1 MARIILLI
9 ISMVSS
15 LALSAAVA
23 PAAGA
28 QRHSG
33 RPETLPDAPNLRKGV
48 LGNGLTY
55 YIITDNSDAGMA
67 DFILVQKPFGPSV
80 NPDGRHGSAFATGLY
95 SFPGNLGPA
104 FLARAGAPVGTSSFF
119 AEDRDACIYRITD
132 MPVTGMAEA
141 DSAILMLVNIASRD
155 EALPLSRQALIVSGD
170 VDPDRVEEHVSLL
183 SMHEPLRKTDD
194 SRKTGGSA
202 GRGAR
207 QQEVSGTVRI
217 EDSGNCSV
225 VTVSYPLRPLPEKLR
240 NTVIVPISGRMNL
253 YISEA
258 IGRRLSIAAESCGL
272 NLLWHSVSVRESGPG
287 SVLGIGLG
295 LASSDTCIVKD
306 MLKAV
311 METVES
317 EGFSMEEYR
326 MADRA
331 FSGGTLGVSARNLRK
346 ELADR
351 AVRNFMYGTSL
362 ASSVQERDYLLAR
375 PLSDTLGLDYL
386 NRYASAIFK
395 SGCARRDSLPEALA
409 VMNDPFTAD
418 TALLP
423 AVPQRISARLVR
435 TEHLTGASVLPF
447 SNGLKVYYK
456 EDPEAEAVSFS
467 VFYKGGYSEDTGI
480 APGAGAFYSDI
491 MKLDSV
497 SGMDYRRFERLL
509 ECYGITLECDFA
521 LNHLT
526 VSGKCPVTSLD
537 VLWRGLNAFI
547 NERTADS
554 AAFAD
559 YVARERMLL
568 QCGAGSEC
576 REIADTM
583 DFLLH
588 PFSGLSSRKRFSSLE
603 SLDYGSI
610 RDFISEKLGRTG
622 NAVFAFVSPLSVEGF
637 KDVCRENAGWFEKKK
652 AVRNRNH
659 RDNLN
664 VLTGQVTSK
673 LSFGSRGADAEG
685 GGNVMLRYDAVY
697 AVPCEY
703 DSRDFYTARIAAV
716 IMKTVMDES
725 LAAYGTSSR
734 SGLRFGL
741 PPDRCCYLS
750 FSVVLPDDVNV
761 SEVAFDMATAM
772 KKASCFSDSSFERAK
787 RIVLNEARSHY
798 SEPGSWMNLIRERY
812 VFNKNVF
819 SGYEERISGIA
830 PEDVADFI
838 RKSLAGGC
846 VEVFSEIPLKN
857 CE

>member
-1 MARIILLI
+1 
-9 ISMVSS
+9 MVSS

-375 PLSDTLGLDYL
+375 PLSDTLGLDYF

-409 VMNDPFTAD
+409 LMNDPFTAD

-568 QCGAGSEC
+568 QCDAGSEC

-725 LAAYGTSSR
+725 LATYGTSSR

-750 FSVVLPDDVNV
+750 FSVVLPAGANV
-761 SEVAFDMATAM
+761 SEVAFDMVSAM
-772 KKASCFSDSSFERAK
+772 KEASGFSDSSFDRAK

-812 VFNKNVF
+812 IFNKNVF

-846 VEVFSEIPLKN
+846 VEVFSEIPLNN

>member
-1 MARIILLI
+1 
-9 ISMVSS
+9 MVSS

-33 RPETLPDAPNLRKGV
+33 SPETLPDAPNLRKGV

-207 QQEVSGTVRI
+207 QREVSGTVRI

-673 LSFGSRGADAEG
+673 LSFGSRGADVEG

-750 FSVVLPDDVNV
+750 FSVVLPAGANV
-761 SEVAFDMATAM
+761 SEVAFDMASAM
-772 KKASCFSDSSFERAK
+772 KEASGFSDSSFDRAK

-812 VFNKNVF
+812 IFNKNVF
-819 SGYEERISGIA
+819 FGYEERISGIA

>member
-1 MARIILLI
+1 
-9 ISMVSS
+9 MVSS

-375 PLSDTLGLDYL
+375 PLSDTLGLDYF

-409 VMNDPFTAD
+409 LMNDPFTAD

-673 LSFGSRGADAEG
+673 LSFGSHGVDAEG

-734 SGLRFGL
+734 YGLRFGL

-750 FSVVLPDDVNV
+750 FSVVLPAGANV
-761 SEVAFDMATAM
+761 SEVAFDMVSAM
-772 KKASCFSDSSFERAK
+772 KEASGFSDSSFDRAK

-812 VFNKNVF
+812 IFNKNVF

-838 RKSLAGGC
+838 RKLLAGGC

>member
-1 MARIILLI
+1 
-9 ISMVSS
+9 MVSS

-375 PLSDTLGLDYL
+375 PLSDTLGLDYF

-395 SGCARRDSLPEALA
+395 SGCVRRDSLPEALA
-409 VMNDPFTAD
+409 LMNDPFTAD

-725 LAAYGTSSR
+725 LATYGTSSR

-750 FSVVLPDDVNV
+750 FSVVLPAGANV
-761 SEVAFDMATAM
+761 SEVAFDMVSAM
-772 KKASCFSDSSFERAK
+772 KEASGFSDSSFDRAK

-812 VFNKNVF
+812 IFNKNVF

>member
-1 MARIILLI
+1 
-9 ISMVSS
+9 MVSS

-33 RPETLPDAPNLRKGV
+33 SPETLPDAPNLRKGV

-183 SMHEPLRKTDD
+183 SMYEPLRKTDD

-207 QQEVSGTVRI
+207 QREVSGTVRI

-664 VLTGQVTSK
+664 VMTGQVTSK
-673 LSFGSRGADAEG
+673 LSFGSRGADVEG

-750 FSVVLPDDVNV
+750 FSVVLPAGANV
-761 SEVAFDMATAM
+761 SEVAFDMASAM
-772 KKASCFSDSSFERAK
+772 KEASGFSDSSFDRAK

-812 VFNKNVF
+812 IFNKNVF
-819 SGYEERISGIA
+819 FGYEERISGIA

>member
-1 MARIILLI
+1 
-9 ISMVSS
+9 MVSS

-207 QQEVSGTVRI
+207 QQEVSGIVRI

-375 PLSDTLGLDYL
+375 PLSDTLGLDYF

-409 VMNDPFTAD
+409 LMNDPFTAD

-725 LAAYGTSSR
+725 LATYGTSSR

-750 FSVVLPDDVNV
+750 FSVVLPAGANV
-761 SEVAFDMATAM
+761 SEVAFDMVSAM
-772 KKASCFSDSSFERAK
+772 KEASGFSDSSFDRAK

-812 VFNKNVF
+812 IFNKNVF

>member
-1 MARIILLI
+1 
-9 ISMVSS
+9 MVSS

-207 QQEVSGTVRI
+207 QQEVSGIVRI

-375 PLSDTLGLDYL
+375 PLSDTLGLDYF

-409 VMNDPFTAD
+409 LMNDPFTAD

-725 LAAYGTSSR
+725 LATYGTSSR

-750 FSVVLPDDVNV
+750 FSVVLPAGANV
-761 SEVAFDMATAM
+761 SEVAFDMASAM
-772 KKASCFSDSSFERAK
+772 KEASGFSDSSFDRAK

-798 SEPGSWMNLIRERY
+798 SEPGSWVNLIRERY
-812 VFNKNVF
+812 IFNKNVF

-846 VEVFSEIPLKN
+846 VEVFSEIPLNN

>member
-1 MARIILLI
+1 
-9 ISMVSS
+9 MVSS

-33 RPETLPDAPNLRKGV
+33 SPETLPDAPNLRKGV

-207 QQEVSGTVRI
+207 QREVSGTVRI

-637 KDVCRENAGWFEKKK
+637 KDVCREHAGWFEKKK

-673 LSFGSRGADAEG
+673 LSFGSRGADVEG

-750 FSVVLPDDVNV
+750 FSVVLPAGANV
-761 SEVAFDMATAM
+761 SEVAFDMASAM
-772 KKASCFSDSSFERAK
+772 KEASGFSDSSFDRAK

-812 VFNKNVF
+812 IFNKNVF
-819 SGYEERISGIA
+819 FGYEERISGIA

>member
-33 RPETLPDAPNLRKGV
+33 SPETLPDAPNLRKGV

-155 EALPLSRQALIVSGD
+155 EDLPLSRQALIVSGD

-258 IGRRLSIAAESCGL
+258 IGRRLSLAAESYGL

-326 MADRA
+326 MANKA
-331 FSGGTLGVSARNLRK
+331 FCGGTLGGSALNLRK

-351 AVRNFMYGTSL
+351 AVRNFIYGTSL

-395 SGCARRDSLPEALA
+395 SGCARRDSLQKAPA
-409 VMNDPFTAD
+409 VMNDSFTAD

-467 VFYKGGYSEDTGI
+467 IFYKGGYSEDTGI
-480 APGAGAFYSDI
+480 SPGAGAFYSDI

-568 QCGAGSEC
+568 QYGTGSEC

-588 PFSGLSSRKRFSSLE
+588 PFSEFSSRKRLSALDG
-603 SLDYGSI
+603 LDYASI
-610 RDFISEKLGRTG
+610 RDFISEKLDWTG

-652 AVRNRNH
+652 AVRNRNY

-664 VLTGQVTSK
+664 VLAGQVTSK
-673 LSFGSRGADAEG
+673 LSFGSRDAEAEC
-685 GGNVMLRYDAVY
+685 GGNGILRYDAVY

-703 DSRDFYTARIAAV
+703 DSRDFYTARIAALL
-716 IMKTVMDES
+716 MKTAMDGS

-772 KKASCFSDSSFERAK
+772 KKASSFSDSSFERAK
-787 RIVLNEARSHY
+787 RIVLNEVRSHY
-798 SEPGSWMNLIRERY
+798 SEPGSWAGLIRERY

-846 VEVFSEIPLKN
+846 VEVFSEIPLKD

>member
-1 MARIILLI
+1 M
-9 ISMVSS
+9 
-15 LALSAAVA
+15 
-23 PAAGA
+23 
-28 QRHSG
+28 
-33 RPETLPDAPNLRKGV
+33 PDAPNLRKGV

-67 DFILVQKPFGPSV
+67 DFILVQKPFVPSV

-95 SFPGNLGPA
+95 SFPRNLGPA
-104 FLARAGAPVGTSSFF
+104 FLARAGAPVGSSSFST
-119 AEDRDACIYRITD
+119 EDRDACIYRITD

-155 EALPLSRQALIVSGD
+155 AALPLSRQALIVSGD

-194 SRKTGGSA
+194 SRKTDGST
-202 GRGAR
+202 GRGAGR
-207 QQEVSGTVRI
+207 PEMSGAVRI
-217 EDSGNCSV
+217 EDSGNFSV

-258 IGRRLSIAAESCGL
+258 IDRRLSLAAESYGL
-272 NLLWHSVSVRESGPG
+272 NLLWHSVSVREKGPG

-331 FSGGTLGVSARNLRK
+331 FCGGTLGGSALNLRK

-351 AVRNFMYGTSL
+351 AVRNFIYGTSL

-395 SGCARRDSLPEALA
+395 SGCARSDSLPKAPE

-568 QCGAGSEC
+568 QCDAGSEC

-603 SLDYGSI
+603 NLDYGSI

-725 LAAYGTSSR
+725 LATYGTSSR

-750 FSVVLPDDVNV
+750 FSVVLPAGANV
-761 SEVAFDMATAM
+761 SEVAFDMVSAM
-772 KKASCFSDSSFERAK
+772 KEASGFSDSSFDRAK

-812 VFNKNVF
+812 IFNKNVF

>member
-1 MARIILLI
+1 
-9 ISMVSS
+9 MVSS

-207 QQEVSGTVRI
+207 QQEVSGIVRI

-375 PLSDTLGLDYL
+375 PLSDTLGLDYF

-409 VMNDPFTAD
+409 LMNDPFTAD

-435 TEHLTGASVLPF
+435 TEHLTGASVMPF

-750 FSVVLPDDVNV
+750 FSVVLPAGANV
-761 SEVAFDMATAM
+761 SEVAFDMVSAM
-772 KKASCFSDSSFERAK
+772 KEASGFSDSSFDRAK

-812 VFNKNVF
+812 IFNKNVF

>member
-1 MARIILLI
+1 
-9 ISMVSS
+9 MVSS

-375 PLSDTLGLDYL
+375 PLSDTLGLDYF

-409 VMNDPFTAD
+409 LMNDPFTAD

-568 QCGAGSEC
+568 QCDAGSEC

-603 SLDYGSI
+603 NLDYGSI

-725 LAAYGTSSR
+725 LATYGTSSR

-750 FSVVLPDDVNV
+750 FSVVLPAGANV
-761 SEVAFDMATAM
+761 SEVAFDMVSAM
-772 KKASCFSDSSFERAK
+772 KEASGFSDSSFDRAK

-812 VFNKNVF
+812 IFNKNVF

>member
-1 MARIILLI
+1 
-9 ISMVSS
+9 MVSS

-33 RPETLPDAPNLRKGV
+33 SPETLPDAPNLRKGV

-155 EALPLSRQALIVSGD
+155 EDLPLSRQALIVSGD

-326 MADRA
+326 MVDRA

-395 SGCARRDSLPEALA
+395 GGCARRDSLPEALA

-673 LSFGSRGADAEG
+673 LSFGSRGADVEG

-750 FSVVLPDDVNV
+750 FSVVLPAGANV
-761 SEVAFDMATAM
+761 SEVAFDMASAM
-772 KKASCFSDSSFERAK
+772 KEASGFSDSSFDRAK

-812 VFNKNVF
+812 IFNKNVF
-819 SGYEERISGIA
+819 FGYEERISGIA

>member
-1 MARIILLI
+1 
-9 ISMVSS
+9 MVSS

-409 VMNDPFTAD
+409 LMNDPFTAD

-568 QCGAGSEC
+568 QCDAGSEC

-725 LAAYGTSSR
+725 LATYGTSSR

-750 FSVVLPDDVNV
+750 FSVVLPAGANV
-761 SEVAFDMATAM
+761 SEVAFDMVSAM
-772 KKASCFSDSSFERAK
+772 KEASGFSDSSFDRAK

-812 VFNKNVF
+812 IFNKNVF

-846 VEVFSEIPLKN
+846 VEVFSEIPLNN

>member
-1 MARIILLI
+1 
-9 ISMVSS
+9 MVSS

-375 PLSDTLGLDYL
+375 PLSDTLGLDYF

-409 VMNDPFTAD
+409 LMNDPFTAD

-725 LAAYGTSSR
+725 LATYGTSSR

-750 FSVVLPDDVNV
+750 FSVVLPAGANV
-761 SEVAFDMATAM
+761 SEVAFDMVSAM
-772 KKASCFSDSSFERAK
+772 KEASGFSDSSFDRAK

-812 VFNKNVF
+812 IFNKNVF

-846 VEVFSEIPLKN
+846 VEVFSEIPLNN

>member
-1 MARIILLI
+1 
-9 ISMVSS
+9 MVSS

-55 YIITDNSDAGMA
+55 YIITDNSDAGMV

-119 AEDRDACIYRITD
+119 AEDRAACIYRITD

-375 PLSDTLGLDYL
+375 PLSDTLGLDYF

-409 VMNDPFTAD
+409 LMNDPFTAD

-568 QCGAGSEC
+568 QCDAGSEC

-725 LAAYGTSSR
+725 LATYGTSSR

-750 FSVVLPDDVNV
+750 FSIVLPAGANV
-761 SEVAFDMATAM
+761 SEVAFDMASAM
-772 KKASCFSDSSFERAK
+772 KEASGFSDSSFDRAK

-798 SEPGSWMNLIRERY
+798 SESGSWMNLIRERY
-812 VFNKNVF
+812 IFNKNVF

-838 RKSLAGGC
+838 RKLLAGGC

>member
-1 MARIILLI
+1 
-9 ISMVSS
+9 MVSS

-55 YIITDNSDAGMA
+55 YIITDNSDAGMV

-409 VMNDPFTAD
+409 LMNDPFTAD

-725 LAAYGTSSR
+725 LATYGTSSR

-750 FSVVLPDDVNV
+750 FSVVLPAGANV
-761 SEVAFDMATAM
+761 SEVAFDMASAM
-772 KKASCFSDSSFERAK
+772 KEASGFSDSSFDRAK

-812 VFNKNVF
+812 IFNKNVF

>member
-1 MARIILLI
+1 
-9 ISMVSS
+9 MVSS

-104 FLARAGAPVGTSSFF
+104 FLARVGAPVGTSSFF

-395 SGCARRDSLPEALA
+395 SGCARRDSLPEDLA

-559 YVARERMLL
+559 YVAREHMLL

-750 FSVVLPDDVNV
+750 FSVVLPAGANV
-761 SEVAFDMATAM
+761 SEVAFDMASAM
-772 KKASCFSDSSFERAK
+772 KEASGFSDSSFDRAK

-812 VFNKNVF
+812 IFNKNVF

>member
-155 EALPLSRQALIVSGD
+155 EDLPLSRQALIVSGD

-331 FSGGTLGVSARNLRK
+331 FSGGTLGVSVRNLRK

-568 QCGAGSEC
+568 QYGDGSEC

-588 PFSGLSSRKRFSSLE
+588 PFSEFSSRKRLSALD
-603 SLDYGSI
+603 SLDYASI

-750 FSVVLPDDVNV
+750 FSVVLPAGANI
-761 SEVAFDMATAM
+761 SEVAFDMASAM
-772 KKASCFSDSSFERAK
+772 KEASGFSDSSFDRAK

-798 SEPGSWMNLIRERY
+798 SEPGSWAGLIRERY

>member
-1 MARIILLI
+1 
-9 ISMVSS
+9 MVSS

-207 QQEVSGTVRI
+207 PQEVSGTVRI

-375 PLSDTLGLDYL
+375 PLSDTLGLDYF

-409 VMNDPFTAD
+409 LMNDPFTAD

-725 LAAYGTSSR
+725 LATYGTSSR

-750 FSVVLPDDVNV
+750 FSVVLPAGANV
-761 SEVAFDMATAM
+761 SEVAFDMVSAM
-772 KKASCFSDSSFERAK
+772 KEASGFSDSSFDRAK

-812 VFNKNVF
+812 IFNKNVF

-846 VEVFSEIPLKN
+846 VEVFSEIPLNN